1 MNEPSN
7 RIIFGAMRHEPYYDL
22 LLFFISANS
31 SYQRAPPNHVWFI
44 FQCQQRFLTLIVVS

>member
-7 RIIFGAMRHEPYYDL
+7 RIIFGAMRHETYYDL

-31 SYQRAPPNHVWFI
+31 SYREHRRIMSGLFFNVNN
-44 FQCQQRFLTLIVVS
+44 VS